1 MLGSMKHLK
10 GTQDSQMMALARK
23 SDDGLMN

>member
-1 MLGSMKHLK
+1 
-10 GTQDSQMMALARK
+10 MMALARK